1 MASTTRI
8 LIIVPALNE
17 SGSIQRVIA
26 DIRQYVPTAD
36 VVVINDGSTDNTSEL
51 ARQAGAVV
59 LDMPYNVG
67 IGAAVQTGFLYAA
80 QHDYDIAVQTDGDGQ
95 HPPSELPPL
104 IAQLLR
110 GNADVVI
117 GSRFLEDR
125 GYQQT
130 LSRRVGGWILARI
143 LSASTRSRITDPT
156 SGFRASSKRA
166 IALCS
171 KLYPHDYPEPEAIII
186 LHRAG
191 LTIQEIPVTM
201 KQRDSGRS
209 SITFFRSGYYMV
221 KVILAIL
228 INLLRSQRV

>member
-26 DIRQYVPTAD
+26 DIRQYVPTAN

-130 LSRRVGGWILARI
+130 LSRRVGGFWRGFCLPARAH
-143 LSASTRSRITDPT
+143 ASPTRPRAFVLPQSEPLPCV
-156 SGFRASSKRA
+156 ASSIRTT
-166 IALCS
+166 
-171 KLYPHDYPEPEAIII
+171 I
-186 LHRAG
+186 LN
-191 LTIQEIPVTM
+191 
-201 KQRDSGRS
+201 QRRS
-209 SITFFRSGYYMV
+209 LSCT
-221 KVILAIL
+221 APA
-228 INLLRSQRV
+228 